1 MFLRMPRCAFPFL
14 ILYFS
19 VLAPCLGAQYSSLP
33 PGEDHPILG
42 PRLQKELGKAL
53 EALRANKPADARS
66 HLDAVYRSA
75 PGDADANFLLGVYS
89 SQVNDWVHAR
99 SYWQKVLSLSPNHLG
114 ALLSLGGALMR
125 ESKPN
130 DAAQYLNRAVEAEP
144 TSWRAHAV
152 LAEAFLRQGL
162 LDNSIKEAE
171 RALELGHGQAGIAQP
186 LLARALHLRGD
197 QKRAIQVLQ
206 SYLRENAA
214 DAAAAK
220 QLENLETSFESAV
233 ESRSATASTSPPE
246 PILTT
251 SALLPSN
258 WLPPDI
264 DEKVPPVEPG
274 VACNLEEV
282 IKNSGKRIQ
291 EFVANVDRYAATEA
305 VTHESINKWGFAS
318 HPIKFQF
325 DYLVSIKQKRLG
337 LLTVDEYRD
346 THYLPAKFPDGVAT
360 TGLPALVLIFHP
372 YYAEN
377 FAISCEGLARSKG
390 QSAWQL
396 YFRQRADKPNTIRS
410 YKIGAEGP
418 AYPVALKGRAWIA
431 ADSFQ
436 IVRLETDLINPLPQI
451 RLVSDHATI
460 EYGPV
465 HFKARNLDMWLP
477 QNAEVHYDWK
487 GRRSHRRHS
496 FKNYLLFSVDEK
508 QKISEPKGVGRDDSG
523 AMVPES
529 GQGATEGRSTWRDL
543 EEL

>member
-325 DYLVSIKQKRLG
+325 DYLVSIKQNRLG

>member
-162 LDNSIKEAE
+162 LDNSIKEA
-171 RALELGHGQAGIAQP
+171 
-186 LLARALHLRGD
+186 D
-197 QKRAIQVLQ
+197 
-206 SYLRENAA
+206 
-214 DAAAAK
+214 AK

-291 EFVANVDRYAATEA
+291 EFVANVDRYVATEA

-390 QSAWQL
+390 QSAWQV
-396 YFRQRADKPNTIRS
+396 YFRQRDDKPNTIRS

-436 IVRLETDLINPLPQI
+436 IVRLETDLINPVPQI

>member
-390 QSAWQL
+390 QSAWQV

>member
-1 MFLRMPRCAFPFL
+1 LVA
-14 ILYFS
+14 
-19 VLAPCLGAQYSSLP
+19 
-33 PGEDHPILG
+33 
-42 PRLQKELGKAL
+42 
-53 EALRANKPADARS
+53 
-66 HLDAVYRSA
+66 
-75 PGDADANFLLGVYS
+75 
-89 SQVNDWVHAR
+89 
-99 SYWQKVLSLSPNHLG
+99 
-114 ALLSLGGALMR
+114 
-125 ESKPN
+125 
-130 DAAQYLNRAVEAEP
+130 
-144 TSWRAHAV
+144 
-152 LAEAFLRQGL
+152 
-162 LDNSIKEAE
+162 
-171 RALELGHGQAGIAQP
+171 
-186 LLARALHLRGD
+186 
-197 QKRAIQVLQ
+197 
-206 SYLRENAA
+206 
-214 DAAAAK
+214 
-220 QLENLETSFESAV
+220 
-233 ESRSATASTSPPE
+233 
-246 PILTT
+246 
-251 SALLPSN
+251 
-258 WLPPDI
+258 PDI

-325 DYLVSIKQKRLG
+325 DYLVSIKQNRLG

-390 QSAWQL
+390 QSAWQV

>member
-75 PGDADANFLLGVYS
+75 PGDADANFLFGVYS

-390 QSAWQL
+390 QSAWQV